1 MENNIKISI
10 IIPIYNM
17 EKYLRKALNSCINQT
32 LKEIEI
38 ICIDDCSTDKSSEIL
53 KEYTQKDSR
62 IKIITQKI
70 NQGQGVARNIG
81 IKQAI
86 GEYIMFLDP
95 DDWYELCACETAYKQ
110 ITKNNNDIVLFNF
123 FYYNNETKKFS
134 ISENYTN
141 ALNNYKHYNNLSTLK
156 DNVPYSNYCVIKIY
170 SRQFLIKNKFKFTP
184 TRCAEDNPFAIKTT
198 LAATSISVLNEF
210 LYNYRIINFKKD
222 KLRKQTI
229 NKRVQNW
236 HEAFDNRE
244 LTYQI
249 LLTNKICTKDFHN
262 SVLEWYINKNT
273 SELNHYIKLL
283 NTKQKNKLYIKI
295 HKMFS
300 KVYETENIKEIENNI
315 DINKFN
321 IIVKSKTLLAFKIN
335 TVLSRFIFSVYS
347 YKNKK
352 RLNFFGFKI
361 SLH

>member
-1 MENNIKISI
+1 MG
-10 IIPIYNM
+10 
-17 EKYLRKALNSCINQT
+17 KYLREALDSCINQT

-38 ICIDDCSTDKSSEIL
+38 ICIDDCSTDNSPKIL

-62 IKIITQKI
+62 IKIITQKT
-70 NQGQGVARNIG
+70 NQGQGIARNIG
-81 IKQAI
+81 IKHAV

-95 DDWYELCACETAYKQ
+95 DDWYELCACEEAYNQ

-123 FYYNNETKKFS
+123 FYYNNETKQFT
-134 ISENYTN
+134 ISKDYTN
-141 ALNNYKHYNNLSTLK
+141 ALNSYKDYKSLSIIK

-170 SRQFLIKNKFKFTP
+170 NRQFLIKNKFKFTP
-184 TRCAEDNPFAIKTT
+184 TRCGEDNPFAIETT
-198 LAATSISVLNEF
+198 LAANSISVLNKF
-210 LYNYRIINFKKD
+210 LYYYRRINFKKEE
-222 KLRKQTI
+222 LRKQTI
-229 NKRVQNW
+229 NKRCQNW

-244 LTYQI
+244 LTYKT

-262 SVLEWYINKNT
+262 SILEWYINKNT

-283 NTKQKNKLYIKI
+283 DNKQKNKLYTKI
-295 HKMFS
+295 HKMFLD
-300 KVYETENIKEIENNI
+300 VYETENINEIENNI

-321 IIVKSKTLLAFKIN
+321 IIIKSKTLLAFKKNII
-335 TVLSRFIFSVYS
+335 LSRLTFSVYR

-352 RLNFFGFKI
+352 RLNFLGFKI